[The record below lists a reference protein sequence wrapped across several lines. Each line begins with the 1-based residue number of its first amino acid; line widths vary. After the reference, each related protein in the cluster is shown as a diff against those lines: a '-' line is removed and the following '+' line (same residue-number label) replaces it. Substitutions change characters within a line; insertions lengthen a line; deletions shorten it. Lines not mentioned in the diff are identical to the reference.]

1 MRASF
6 HNLNIALEER
16 NPVGMKTKALVIR
29 SIAPLVESPLHTEAL
44 TDEALCGMTVEVLEQ
59 QGAWNYIRT
68 PYRYEG
74 WMHEGCLEKDPV
86 CIRKWEKMEKK
97 AVWFRCA
104 DILKE
109 PRVQGAILQT
119 VWRGGL
125 LAPLGEPEEGW
136 RKVLLPDGREGFTP
150 DEFLGEYNT
159 RQTPEDEEAFRDAL
173 VNTAMLYQGTQ
184 YRWGG
189 KTPEGIDCSGLCSM
203 AYLLNGVVIYRDAS
217 IKEGSPMHEISLS
230 EIKKGDLLFFPGHVT
245 MYIGGNRF
253 IHSTGHMGTHGVTI
267 NSLDPKDPLYREDL
281 RSHITAVGSIF

>member
-86 CIRKWEKMEKK
+86 CIKKRKKMEKK

-109 PRVQGAILQT
+109 PRYPNQDKQHLTFLLTFCFSPTLYWKQEICQVAI
-119 VWRGGL
+119 
-125 LAPLGEPEEGW
+125 
-136 RKVLLPDGREGFTP
+136 
-150 DEFLGEYNT
+150 
-159 RQTPEDEEAFRDAL
+159 
-173 VNTAMLYQGTQ
+173 
-184 YRWGG
+184 
-189 KTPEGIDCSGLCSM
+189 
-203 AYLLNGVVIYRDAS
+203 YL
-217 IKEGSPMHEISLS
+217 
-230 EIKKGDLLFFPGHVT
+230 F
-245 MYIGGNRF
+245 
-253 IHSTGHMGTHGVTI
+253 
-267 NSLDPKDPLYREDL
+267 NSLYYK
-281 RSHITAVGSIF
+281 